1 MTYQL
6 FLSFTILSTLILS
19 VITYRNAFVNG
30 KPHCNNFVTNVYLY
44 LALSFALI
52 GSFVHV
58 YNFIFNPSS
67 QRGKHIDEYIA
78 YSQIMPYIFVSFVI
92 SIVSIIILSMGD
104 MFTKDGILVNHT
116 LWLVFVGSIALT
128 LYPIFKS
135 KQLATIVP
143 RALLMTIGIFLLM
156 SFFVYAFPTFFEST
170 YKRMTT
176 GLLIALLIIIMAELY
191 LIASDSYT
199 QRQYKII
206 SYILIS
212 LFSLYVSYDTSRIL
226 NYAKKCIDSPNYPKI
241 STSLLIDIVNIF
253 VRLVGVSRD
262 R

>member
-1 MTYQL
+1 
-6 FLSFTILSTLILS
+6 
-19 VITYRNAFVNG
+19 
-30 KPHCNNFVTNVYLY
+30 
-44 LALSFALI
+44 
-52 GSFVHV
+52 
-58 YNFIFNPSS
+58 
-67 QRGKHIDEYIA
+67 
-78 YSQIMPYIFVSFVI
+78 
-92 SIVSIIILSMGD
+92 